1 MKKFQAEVLSL
12 NEVRYYFAATVDEA
26 AKLAAE
32 EFGEEDIGRVHE
44 LR

>member
-1 MKKFQAEVLSL
+1 MRKYRAEVLSL
-12 NEVRYYFAATVDEA
+12 NEVRHYYADTVDEA
-26 AKLAAE
+26 AELAAE

>member
-1 MKKFQAEVLSL
+1 MRKYRAEVLSL
-12 NEVRYYFAATVDEA
+12 NEVRHYYAASVDEA
-26 AKLAAE
+26 AELAAE